1 MNRAE
6 QKAQFENMVAAYKH
20 NHNRLSKISRDMV
33 RKAEA
38 ITLEDQPKKR
48 HNGRHKA
55 TWTGAD
61 ERYYLDRFFEVEAN
75 RKKEIEALSGKMQ
88 RQRSAIEQL
97 SAKLGLNDPPHL
109 RDIPVVH
116 PGIWLPR

>member
-1 MNRAE
+1 MTRE
-6 QKAQFENMVAAYKH
+6 DQKARLDRMVAAYKH
-20 NHNRLSKISRDMV
+20 NHNRLAGISADMR

-38 ITLEDQPKKR
+38 ITLEDRPKQR

-61 ERYYLDRFFEVEAN
+61 ERYFLDRFFEMEAN
-75 RKKEIEALSGKMQ
+75 RKREIEALSGKMQ

-97 SAKLGLNDPPHL
+97 WVKLGLNDLPEL
-109 RDIPVVH
+109 KGIPVVH